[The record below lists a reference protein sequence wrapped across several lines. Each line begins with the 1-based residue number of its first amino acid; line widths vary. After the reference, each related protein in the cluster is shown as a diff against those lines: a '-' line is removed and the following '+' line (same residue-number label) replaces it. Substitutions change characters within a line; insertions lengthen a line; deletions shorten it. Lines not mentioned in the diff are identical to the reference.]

1 MGTTRI
7 RAAFLGACLAVA
19 SIPADGW
26 AVTEQHFHVRTTE
39 DLINLCATPPSDPL
53 HVAAV
58 NFCEGFVVGAYQ
70 YHNLSVAAEG
80 RAPLVCPPSPPPTR
94 DENVL
99 RFIEWGRSHS
109 AVMEKPPVAGMFEF
123 LAERFPCRG

>member
-7 RAAFLGACLAVA
+7 RMALLGACLAAISV
-19 SIPADGW
+19 SADSW
-26 AVTEQHFHVRTTE
+26 AVTEQHFYVRTTG
-39 DLINLCATPPSDPL
+39 DLINLCSTPPNDPL

-70 YHNLSVAAEG
+70 YHTLSVAVEG
-80 RAPLVCPPSPPPTR
+80 RPPLVCPPSPPPTR

-99 RFIEWGRSHS
+99 RFIEWGRSHD
-109 AVMEKPPVAGMFEF
+109 AVLAKPPVAGMFEF